1 MNSFPVI
8 PTKIQPPYQRR
19 KVILRRSAFDKLTDG
34 LNRDPALTLISAPA
48 GYGKTTLAVS
58 WLRNTKK
65 DVAWL
70 SLENEDDDLNRLA
83 LYVISALQKVRP
95 EIGHDALGIMSK
107 AQLDDLRPDTIL
119 SSLIQD
125 LSRVKKPILLV
136 LDDFHFIASSEVQIF
151 IASLIEYAHPYLHCL
166 ITTRSDPDLLP
177 LAKWRARN
185 ELTEIRA
192 ADLKFSLEETKQ
204 FLRQVLQLDTSDEQ
218 INLLY
223 EQTEGWVT
231 GLQLAGLAARNKHEV
246 LPLDGDQRDLA
257 DYLLAEVFD
266 QLSRPRQEFLV
277 RSAIVSRMNS
287 SLCNFITQRE
297 DSQSVL
303 EAVENDNLFVIALD
317 EKREWFRYH
326 HLFADFLHK
335 RLRVEYSETEIQGL
349 NMRASQWLAQHGY
362 MTEAIDHALSAADYE
377 NAACLIEPQSQ
388 RWIEHGETRTILSY
402 LDRLPPELTW
412 HRWSLALWYAWAYAM
427 KGNIES
433 AEIWVNRLESLITPI
448 IAEASHHEDQ
458 PLAESMQN
466 AYAQVMAIRSV
477 IARHRKDFIHAIA
490 LGEQALQ
497 LVPEENLNLR
507 TIISALH
514 SSVILA
520 AGDFDQAE
528 SLLQS
533 ARVMARQT
541 KNPYITF
548 TMLLNEA
555 ALAVMRGQLRRA
567 FDLNHEAVRLTQTSP
582 MERLAFLPML
592 RLGRIYYYWNQ
603 LSEGRQQIS
612 TALQQADREHYAEAV
627 TRGQVTLAWIQNS
640 EGQYAQAV
648 QTLADAEEN
657 AARSHQVE
665 TADVVRAVRAQIQFW
680 AGEKEAAH
688 SWMRML
694 GWDLMD
700 PTRSGKIPN
709 DEAFFLICQIL
720 VDSRYDQQVKD
731 MLSWRMADSQ
741 PQKRANTILRIHLM
755 ESLIAHSQN
764 DLDHAIHSLVRA
776 LELATHENNIRPF
789 LDEGRY
795 LLPLFRR
802 IPKTHSAKIFAQ
814 KILVYSSNPSD
825 AKTLLEP
832 LNKQELAV
840 LRLLSQGLSN
850 PEIARHLVLA
860 VSTVRWYVKQ
870 IFRKL
875 EVHNRTQAASRA
887 QKLDLL

>member
-1 MNSFPVI
+1 M
-8 PTKIQPPYQRR
+8 
-19 KVILRRSAFDKLTDG
+19 ILRRSAFDKLTDG

-58 WLRNTKK
+58 WLQNTKK
-65 DVAWL
+65 DAAWL
-70 SLENEDDDLNRLA
+70 SLDNEDYDLHRLA

-166 ITTRSDPDLLP
+166 ITTRSDPGLLP

-231 GLQLAGLAARNKHEV
+231 GLQLAGLAARNKNEV
-246 LPLDGDQRDLA
+246 LPLNGGQRDLA

-303 EAVENDNLFVIALD
+303 EAVENGNLFVIALD

-412 HRWSLALWYAWAYAM
+412 HRWSLALWYAWAYAI

-448 IAEASHHEDQ
+448 IAEASHREDQ

-497 LVPEENLNLR
+497 LMPEENLNLR

-567 FDLNHEAVRLTQTSP
+567 FDLNHEAVRLTQTSS

-657 AARSHQVE
+657 AARSHQAE

-694 GWDLMD
+694 GWDPMD

-789 LDEGRY
+789 LDEGRH

-814 KILVYSSNPSD
+814 KILVYSSNPLD
-825 AKTLLEP
+825 TKTLLEP

-850 PEIARHLVLA
+850 PEIAHHLVLA

-875 EVHNRTQAASRA
+875 EVHNRTQAASQA

>member
-58 WLRNTKK
+58 WLQNTKK
-65 DVAWL
+65 DAAWL
-70 SLENEDDDLNRLA
+70 SLDNEDYDLHRLA

-166 ITTRSDPDLLP
+166 ITTRSDPGLLP

-231 GLQLAGLAARNKHEV
+231 GLQLAGLAARNKNEV
-246 LPLDGDQRDLA
+246 LPLNGGQRDLA

-303 EAVENDNLFVIALD
+303 EAVENGNLFVIALD

-412 HRWSLALWYAWAYAM
+412 HRWSLALWYAWAYAI

-448 IAEASHHEDQ
+448 IAEASHREDQ

-497 LVPEENLNLR
+497 LMPEENLNLR

-567 FDLNHEAVRLTQTSP
+567 FDLNHEAVRLTQTSS

-657 AARSHQVE
+657 AARSHQAE

-694 GWDLMD
+694 GWDPMD

-789 LDEGRY
+789 LDEGRH

-814 KILVYSSNPSD
+814 KILVYSSNPLD
-825 AKTLLEP
+825 TKTLLEP

-850 PEIARHLVLA
+850 PEIAHHLVLA

-875 EVHNRTQAASRA
+875 EVHNRTQAASQA